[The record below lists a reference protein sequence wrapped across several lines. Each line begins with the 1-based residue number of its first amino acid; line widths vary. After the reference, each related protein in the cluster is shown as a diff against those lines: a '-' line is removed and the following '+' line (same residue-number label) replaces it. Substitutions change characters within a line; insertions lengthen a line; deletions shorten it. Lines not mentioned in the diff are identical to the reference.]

1 MTVVVAAA
9 VIALVMANRP
19 YTELFTDLN
28 QSDQAAILSYF
39 SDNGITDY
47 RVEGKSILVPEDQKA
62 SLMAQV
68 LVAGYPSSSYDY
80 GTYLDHVGSLT
91 TEMPSATSW

>member
-1 MTVVVAAA
+1 MKDKAKQIAAQAKQRWQAAPRKIKFLLAGCVLTVVVAAA

-39 SDNGITDY
+39 QTMELRIT
-47 RVEGKSILVPEDQKA
+47 G
-62 SLMAQV
+62 
-68 LVAGYPSSSYDY
+68 
-80 GTYLDHVGSLT
+80 
-91 TEMPSATSW
+91 